1 MSKMDKDMR
10 KIIRALEDQGFEVTV
25 TKRQHIVVTRDGQM
39 IATFSGTASDWRSIR
54 NGLAPLKRAGFRW
67 PPRR

>member
-1 MSKMDKDMR
+1 MNKDLR
-10 KIIRALEDQGFEVTV
+10 KIVKALEAQGFEVDV
-25 TKRQHIVVTRDGQM
+25 TARGHIVVSRNGQL

-54 NGLAPLKRAGFRW
+54 NSLAPLKRAGFRW